1 MEISED
7 IRAKK
12 RKRTGN
18 VRVNAQLNKKSGNPY
33 LTSQSK
39 KYVPGKAAPGEAKC
53 NCRFA
58 CTSVTV
64 GARQKMFGDFCK
76 MKHYNEQQSFLRGC
90 IKTALINRR
99 RHGMTLLG
107 DLPVS
112 DKRGGKRPQRNQAW
126 KEKIVEFIASIP
138 CRESHYGREKREK
151 HPNKRYL
158 SSDLNVTKLYTAF
171 LEKHELAVLDK
182 PPVSRQ
188 WFNEIFKKEFCLV
201 FAPPRVDTCSTCDG
215 YNISISTSKN
225 PNDRRMEELKRDIH
239 HRKAKA
245 TQTLMAKT
253 VKDSQE
259 PNSDT
264 CVISYDLQQQS
275 YIPTL
280 THTQM
285 YYSTQYT
292 CINLG
297 IHLEDE
303 AKGFMYMWEE
313 LAGKRGCNEIGSCL
327 YTFITTELQS
337 EKRKLI
343 FWSDNCAGQNK
354 NQGMLAIDFGCIERA
369 KKGLKFEVP
378 MDVIRIMA
386 TARKH
391 KPFVITHTKK
401 FFNWMQVAQC
411 ALMTKHLGISQA
423 AIIKID
429 KKNLDQVEIKVEIKT
444 SYCEVAPSKTVKVF
458 KQGVNQQYFKTLI
471 VEPTEQDIRN
481 MKPWK
486 KNKIKQI
493 KDMIP
498 YLSEQN
504 QDFYKTIITKQEAL
518 SHGL

>member
-1 MEISED
+1 
-7 IRAKK
+7 
-12 RKRTGN
+12 
-18 VRVNAQLNKKSGNPY
+18 
-33 LTSQSK
+33 
-39 KYVPGKAAPGEAKC
+39 
-53 NCRFA
+53 
-58 CTSVTV
+58 
-64 GARQKMFGDFCK
+64 MFGDFCK
-76 MKHYNEQQSFLRGC
+76 MKDYNEQQSFLRGC

-99 RHGMTLLG
+99 RHGVYENPNESRRQRTFKYFLPLPGSSEVQVCKTTFCDTFGITLKRVSVLCNKTLLG
-107 DLPVS
+107 DLSVS

-138 CRESHYGREKREK
+138 SRKSHYGRER

-245 TQTLMAKT
+245 AQTLMAKT

-354 NQGMLAIDFGCIERA
+354 NQGMLAMYIYHACR
-369 KKGLKFEVP
+369 
-378 MDVIRIMA
+378 
-386 TARKH
+386 
-391 KPFVITHTKK
+391 
-401 FFNWMQVAQC
+401 
-411 ALMTKHLGISQA
+411 QA
-423 AIIKID
+423 
-429 KKNLDQVEIKVEIKT
+429 
-444 SYCEVAPSKTVKVF
+444 VF
-458 KQGVNQQYFKTLI
+458 
-471 VEPTEQDIRN
+471 
-481 MKPWK
+481 
-486 KNKIKQI
+486 
-493 KDMIP
+493 
-498 YLSEQN
+498 
-504 QDFYKTIITKQEAL
+504 
-518 SHGL
+518 